1 MQILDLDRQIIA
13 WHRSNEVSRRL
24 ATIPGIGPLA
34 ASALA
39 ATIGDAKVF
48 RSGRALSAWLGLVPR
63 QNSSGGKER
72 LGGISKRGDRYLRS
86 LLVAG
91 SLAVIRYAQR
101 NGTKRPWLVKLLERR
116 TSKIAAVAMANK
128 IARMV
133 WALMTRAA
141 VYREPRLQAA

>member
-1 MQILDLDRQIIA
+1 
-13 WHRSNEVSRRL
+13 
-24 ATIPGIGPLA
+24 LA

-72 LGGISKRGDRYLRS
+72 LGGISKRGDGYLRS

-91 SLAVIRYAQR
+91 SLAVIKYAQR
-101 NGTKRPWLVKLLERR
+101 NGTKRPWLVKLLEGR
-116 TSKIAAVAMANK
+116 TSRIAAVAMANK

-133 WALMTRAA
+133 WALMIRGES
-141 VYREPRLQAA
+141 YREPVLRAA